1 MSIRTIAIV
10 SPGAMGHAVGRILR
24 ERGLDVVTCLE
35 GRSARTRGLAGA
47 AGIQDMPSL
56 EAMVAAADLVL
67 SIMPSRAAA
76 LVARRIADA
85 MLATDKAPA
94 FAECNAIAPEHVRQI
109 AAALAPTGAA
119 FIDAGIVGPPPE
131 GGRVTRFY
139 ASGAQAGLLEVLEG
153 GGLEVRILGEE
164 VGQASALKMCYAG
177 LTKGAQGLY
186 AAVLVA
192 AEALGLSE
200 PLAAQMRD
208 SEAEAWAPDA
218 TQDAAPAGSRGALG
232 RGDGG
237 DRGDLVGDRRHAPLP
252 PGCARHVRA
261 NRRHPTRERN
271 PRGLRPEP
279 YTRTGDRD
287 LCAVIAAAERQTSLR
302 LTRGHGRD
310 ARSPQERHVQPRKPR

>member
-47 AGIQDMPSL
+47 AGVQDMPSL

-208 SEAEAWAPDA
+208 SEAEAWARMQPKMPRLPARAARWAEEMEEIAA
-218 TQDAAPAGSRGALG
+218 TLSATGVTPHFHQGAHDMFALIAGTPLGSETPEDYDRSRTPEQAIETYA
-232 RGDGG
+232 RS
-237 DRGDLVGDRRHAPLP
+237 LP
-252 PGCARHVRA
+252 PPSG
-261 NRRHPTRERN
+261 
-271 PRGLRPEP
+271 
-279 YTRTGDRD
+279 
-287 LCAVIAAAERQTSLR
+287 
-302 LTRGHGRD
+302 
-310 ARSPQERHVQPRKPR
+310 KPRYG